1 MGVVPSILWTSTIH
15 TNIPDPCFG
24 GSLEVEYLSEAA
36 VTAIE
41 KMRKNGLSIDD
52 RIIYDIA
59 SKYNLKELS
68 VFGSSIRD
76 DFTDSSDVDLVIVF
90 KNSREISLFD
100 LMDIQE
106 FFESKFARKVDLV
119 EPDGL
124 RNPIRRKAIMESK
137 EILYVA

>member
-1 MGVVPSILWTSTIH
+1 M
-15 TNIPDPCFG
+15 
-24 GSLEVEYLSEAA
+24 
-36 VTAIE
+36 TAIE
-41 KMRKNGLSIDD
+41 KMRKNGISIDD
-52 RIIYDIA
+52 ETIYNIA

-76 DFTDSSDVDLVIVF
+76 DFTDASDVDLVIVF
-90 KNSREISLFD
+90 QNSREISLFD

-106 FFESKFARKVDLV
+106 FFESRFSRKVDLV

>member
-1 MGVVPSILWTSTIH
+1 VT
-15 TNIPDPCFG
+15 
-24 GSLEVEYLSEAA
+24 
-36 VTAIE
+36 TAIE
-41 KMRKNGLSIDD
+41 KMRRNGISIDD
-52 RIIYDIA
+52 KTIYDVA

-76 DFTDSSDVDLVIVF
+76 DFTDASDVDLVIVF

-106 FFESKFARKVDLV
+106 FFESRFSRKVDLV

>member
-1 MGVVPSILWTSTIH
+1 M
-15 TNIPDPCFG
+15 
-24 GSLEVEYLSEAA
+24 
-36 VTAIE
+36 TAIE
-41 KMRKNGLSIDD
+41 KMRNSGISIDNET
-52 RIIYDIA
+52 IYGVA

-76 DFTDSSDVDLVIVF
+76 DFTETSDVDLVIVF

>member
-1 MGVVPSILWTSTIH
+1 M
-15 TNIPDPCFG
+15 
-24 GSLEVEYLSEAA
+24 
-36 VTAIE
+36 TAIE
-41 KMRKNGLSIDD
+41 KMRKNGISIDNET
-52 RIIYDIA
+52 IYGVA

-76 DFTDSSDVDLVIVF
+76 DFTETSDVDLVIVF

>member
-1 MGVVPSILWTSTIH
+1 MGVFHNPCPAPSVEIEW
-15 TNIPDPCFG
+15 F
-24 GSLEVEYLSEAA
+24 LEATM
-36 VTAIE
+36 TAIE
-41 KMRKNGLSIDD
+41 KMRRNGISIDD
-52 RIIYDIA
+52 KTIYDIA

-76 DFTDSSDVDLVIVF
+76 DFTESSDVDLVIVF

-106 FFESKFARKVDLV
+106 FLEARFSRKVDLV

>member
-1 MGVVPSILWTSTIH
+1 M
-15 TNIPDPCFG
+15 
-24 GSLEVEYLSEAA
+24 
-36 VTAIE
+36 TAIE
-41 KMRKNGLSIDD
+41 KMRKNGISIDHQT
-52 RIIYDIA
+52 IYDIA

-76 DFTDSSDVDLVIVF
+76 DFTDASDVDLVIVF
-90 KNSREISLFD
+90 QNSQEISLFD

-106 FFESKFARKVDLV
+106 FFESRFSRKVDLI

>member
-1 MGVVPSILWTSTIH
+1 M
-15 TNIPDPCFG
+15 
-24 GSLEVEYLSEAA
+24 
-36 VTAIE
+36 TAIE
-41 KMRKNGLSIDD
+41 KMRRNGISIDD
-52 RIIYDIA
+52 KTIYDVA

-76 DFTDSSDVDLVIVF
+76 DFTETSDVDLVIVF

-106 FFESKFARKVDLV
+106 FFESKFSRKVDLV

>member
-1 MGVVPSILWTSTIH
+1 M
-15 TNIPDPCFG
+15 
-24 GSLEVEYLSEAA
+24 
-36 VTAIE
+36 TAIE
-41 KMRKNGLSIDD
+41 KMRRNGISIDD
-52 RIIYDIA
+52 KTIYDVA
-59 SKYNLKELS
+59 FKYNLKELS

-76 DFTDSSDVDLVIVF
+76 DFTETSDVDLVIVF

-106 FFESKFARKVDLV
+106 FFESKFSRNVDLV

-124 RNPIRRKAIMESK
+124 RNPIRRKAILESK

>member
-1 MGVVPSILWTSTIH
+1 M
-15 TNIPDPCFG
+15 
-24 GSLEVEYLSEAA
+24 
-36 VTAIE
+36 TALE
-41 KMRKNGLSIDD
+41 KMRKNGISIDD
-52 RIIYDIA
+52 ETIYGVA
-59 SKYNLKELS
+59 SKYNVKELS

-76 DFTDSSDVDLVIVF
+76 DFTETSDVDLVIVF

-106 FFESKFARKVDLV
+106 FFETKFSRKVDLV
-119 EPDGL
+119 EPGGL

>member
-1 MGVVPSILWTSTIH
+1 M
-15 TNIPDPCFG
+15 
-24 GSLEVEYLSEAA
+24 
-36 VTAIE
+36 TAIE
-41 KMRKNGLSIDD
+41 KMKRNGISIDD
-52 RIIYDIA
+52 KTIYDIA

-76 DFTDSSDVDLVIVF
+76 DFTESSDVDLVIVF

-106 FFESKFARKVDLV
+106 FLEARFSRKVDLV

>member
-1 MGVVPSILWTSTIH
+1 M
-15 TNIPDPCFG
+15 
-24 GSLEVEYLSEAA
+24 
-36 VTAIE
+36 TAIE
-41 KMRKNGLSIDD
+41 KMRRNGISIDD
-52 RIIYDIA
+52 ALIYDIA
-59 SKYNLKELS
+59 SRYNLKELS

-76 DFTDSSDVDLVIVF
+76 DFTETSDVDLVIVF

-106 FFESKFARKVDLV
+106 MLEAKLARKVDLV

-137 EILYVA
+137 ETLYVA

>member
-1 MGVVPSILWTSTIH
+1 M
-15 TNIPDPCFG
+15 
-24 GSLEVEYLSEAA
+24 
-36 VTAIE
+36 TAIE
-41 KMRKNGLSIDD
+41 KMRRNGISIDEKT
-52 RIIYDIA
+52 IYDIA

-76 DFTDSSDVDLVIVF
+76 DFTDASDVDLVIVF

-106 FFESKFARKVDLV
+106 FFESRFSRKVDLV

>member
-1 MGVVPSILWTSTIH
+1 M
-15 TNIPDPCFG
+15 
-24 GSLEVEYLSEAA
+24 
-36 VTAIE
+36 TAID
-41 KMRKNGLSIDD
+41 KMKKNGISIDD
-52 RIIYDIA
+52 STIYEIA

-76 DFTDSSDVDLVIVF
+76 DFSETSDVDLIIVF
-90 KNSREISLFD
+90 KNSKEISLFD

-106 FFESKFARKVDLV
+106 FFEAKFSRKVDLV

>member
-1 MGVVPSILWTSTIH
+1 MTT
-15 TNIPDPCFG
+15 
-24 GSLEVEYLSEAA
+24 
-36 VTAIE
+36 IE
-41 KMRKNGLSIDD
+41 KLRNNGIFIDNEM
-52 RIIYDIA
+52 IYDIA
-59 SKYNLKELS
+59 SRYNLKELS

-76 DFTDSSDVDLVIVF
+76 DFTESSDIDFVIVF

-106 FFESKFARKVDLV
+106 YFEAKLSRKVDLV

-124 RNPIRRKAIMESK
+124 RNPIRRKAILESK

>member
-1 MGVVPSILWTSTIH
+1 M
-15 TNIPDPCFG
+15 
-24 GSLEVEYLSEAA
+24 
-36 VTAIE
+36 TAIE
-41 KMRKNGLSIDD
+41 KMRNNGISIDD
-52 RIIYDIA
+52 RTIYDVA
-59 SKYNLKELS
+59 SRYNLKELS

-76 DFTDSSDVDLVIVF
+76 DFTETSDIDLVIVF

>member
-1 MGVVPSILWTSTIH
+1 M
-15 TNIPDPCFG
+15 
-24 GSLEVEYLSEAA
+24 
-36 VTAIE
+36 TAIE

-52 RIIYDIA
+52 KTIYDLV

-76 DFTDSSDVDLVIVF
+76 DFTEASDVDLIIVF

-137 EILYVA
+137 EILYVT

>member
-1 MGVVPSILWTSTIH
+1 MRVFL
-15 TNIPDPCFG
+15 NPCPAPAVEIEWF
-24 GSLEVEYLSEAA
+24 LEATM
-36 VTAIE
+36 TAIE
-41 KMRKNGLSIDD
+41 KMKRNGISIDD
-52 RIIYDIA
+52 KTIYDIA

-76 DFTDSSDVDLVIVF
+76 DFTESSDVDLVIVF

-106 FFESKFARKVDLV
+106 FLEARFSRKVDLV

>member
-1 MGVVPSILWTSTIH
+1 M
-15 TNIPDPCFG
+15 
-24 GSLEVEYLSEAA
+24 
-36 VTAIE
+36 TAIE
-41 KMRKNGLSIDD
+41 KMKKNGISIDD
-52 RIIYDIA
+52 ETIYGVA

-76 DFTDSSDVDLVIVF
+76 DFTETSDVDLVIVF